1 MRRFLAAIVVAFA
14 KLVTLPLGTTR
25 RRDAR
30 IMVRDRLAPTYPVS
44 TKHGDLV
51 FDASFRWSL
60 RSADVFPRWEPET
73 QEWIDEFPEGAC
85 FWDIG
90 ANIGMF
96 SLYAALRPEVRVLA
110 FEPAGITYA
119 VLNRNIGLNDMEDR
133 IAGYC
138 IAFSEETKLD
148 KFNMPFANAGF
159 FGTEINWLD
168 EVMEMKFRQGC
179 VGFSIDDFVST
190 FAPPLPA
197 HIKIDVDGIEAGILR
212 GGKENSLLALCSF
225 DERGNT
231 RRYGVAEKPRDRHV
245 NGRIGLSNRA
255 PKCLRS
261 PPMSSST
268 ESPYNAAICLQIL
281 R

>member
-14 KLVTLPLGTTR
+14 KLVTFPLEPAR

-30 IMVRDRLAPTYPVS
+30 IIVRDRLAPTYPVS

-73 QEWIDEFPEGAC
+73 REWIDEFPEGTC

-90 ANIGMF
+90 ANVGMF

-119 VLNRNIGLNDMEDR
+119 VLNRNIELNDMEDR

-148 KFNMPFANAGF
+148 KFNMQFSNAGF

-168 EVMEMKFRQGC
+168 EVMEARFRQGC

-190 FAPPLPA
+190 FAPPLPT
-197 HIKIDVDGIEAGILR
+197 HVKIDVDGIEAGILR
-212 GGKENSLLALCSF
+212 GGSEALSSPSVRSMNVEIIGDMEVPRNREIVTLMAELGFRPRSRASAESANVIF
-225 DERGNT
+225 DRT
-231 RRYGVAEKPRDRHV
+231 AF
-245 NGRIGLSNRA
+245 
-255 PKCLRS
+255 
-261 PPMSSST
+261 
-268 ESPYNAAICLQIL
+268 
-281 R
+281 

>member
-14 KLVTLPLGTTR
+14 KLVTLPLGPTR

-96 SLYAALRPEVRVLA
+96 SLYAALRPGVRVLA

-119 VLNRNIGLNDMEDR
+119 VLNRNIELNDIEDR

-148 KFNMPFANAGF
+148 KLNMPFASAGF
-159 FGTEINWLD
+159 FATDINWLD

-190 FAPPLPA
+190 FAPPLPT

-212 GGKENSLLALCSF
+212 GGRETL
-225 DERGNT
+225 
-231 RRYGVAEKPRDRHV
+231 
-245 NGRIGLSNRA
+245 
-255 PKCLRS
+255 
-261 PPMSSST
+261 SSSSVRSMNVEIIGDF
-268 ESPYNAAICLQIL
+268 ESKKNRDIFVLMDELGFQPRSRLQDKEANVIFDRSAI
-281 R
+281 